1 MTAKNTANPV
11 ISVLMPC
18 FNGAR
23 WVSESIDS
31 VLKQTFTDLELI
43 IVDGGS
49 TDGSVD
55 IIQDYIK
62 RDARIVLINRP
73 GLGLSASLNLGIE
86 SARGEWIA
94 RLDADDIA
102 EPERLA
108 LQLQATLENPQLVFL
123 GTGLTEIDEHGRL
136 GKSFI
141 YPQETDRLLN
151 NLVRFKRFPPHSS
164 AFYLTDVVKKAG
176 GYRTEIKRAEDLD
189 LWLRLSELGALG
201 SIPQCLVIDARVA
214 VVGYWLRQRGAPD
227 ASRFDHPRYLDFRAF
242 VTQQYQSYFRRHIA
256 RDQLTAR
263 FSVDFQLF
271 GERIAPKYFWPESFR
286 INEVV
291 ESLIDVGC
299 EVTVLTGQPN
309 YPHGKTFEG
318 YRALQVSTETHP
330 RGYVIHRVPLL
341 PRGKSNTL
349 VGPFVLRGQK
359 FDLIF
364 VCGMSPFTQS
374 VSAIWLGKLKSAK
387 VVIWVQDLWPES
399 LEASGF
405 VKNKTVLLQSKGFRS
420 SVEKMS
426 GATPI
431 EYHPNP
437 GELAFNQ
444 HTSHEQAPSVAL
456 GKGFNVVFAGN
467 MGTVQALDK
476 VLDAAEMLLEHNAI
490 NIVLIGSGSLTT
502 WIETEIKRRN
512 LTNVTMPG
520 RFPVEAMPGILAQA
534 SALLVSL
541 CRDPII
547 SKTIPSKVQVYLAA
561 GKPII
566 ASLDGEG
573 AAVVE
578 ESGAG
583 VSCPAEDAAA
593 LAQGILKLYGLSP
606 QQLELLGKQ
615 GVAYYQEHFEPNMLA
630 TRLRDHFAT
639 VLSNRA
645 RSATEDAAN

>member
-1 MTAKNTANPV
+1 MK
-11 ISVLMPC
+11 I
-18 FNGAR
+18 
-23 WVSESIDS
+23 
-31 VLKQTFTDLELI
+31 
-43 IVDGGS
+43 
-49 TDGSVD
+49 
-55 IIQDYIK
+55 
-62 RDARIVLINRP
+62 
-73 GLGLSASLNLGIE
+73 
-86 SARGEWIA
+86 
-94 RLDADDIA
+94 
-102 EPERLA
+102 
-108 LQLQATLENPQLVFL
+108 LVF
-123 GTGLTEIDEHGRL
+123 
-136 GKSFI
+136 S
-141 YPQETDRLLN
+141 Q
-151 NLVRFKRFPPHSS
+151 
-164 AFYLTDVVKKAG
+164 
-176 GYRTEIKRAEDLD
+176 
-189 LWLRLSELGALG
+189 
-201 SIPQCLVIDARVA
+201 
-214 VVGYWLRQRGAPD
+214 
-227 ASRFDHPRYLDFRAF
+227 
-242 VTQQYQSYFRRHIA
+242 
-256 RDQLTAR
+256 
-263 FSVDFQLF
+263 
-271 GERIAPKYFWPESFR
+271 YFWPESFR

-349 VGPFVLRGQK
+349 GLIFNYLSFVVSSAIVGPFVLRGQK

-405 VKNKTVLLQSKGFRS
+405 VKNKTVLLSVAAVVSWIYRSCDLLLVQSKGFRS

>member
-1 MTAKNTANPV
+1 MVEDAFTALIAKSKSFILKYNCAMTAKNTANPV

-23 WVSESIDS
+23 WVSESIAS

-201 SIPQCLVIDARVA
+201 SIPQCLVRYRKHTGQISNFEAGTPQVIDARVA

-263 FSVDFQLF
+263 FSGKRSKWTLLWSLLKLCFTQPSFVFWLVDFQLF
-271 GERIAPKYFWPESFR
+271 GERIAPKVAQQW
-286 INEVV
+286 
-291 ESLIDVGC
+291 L
-299 EVTVLTGQPN
+299 
-309 YPHGKTFEG
+309 
-318 YRALQVSTETHP
+318 
-330 RGYVIHRVPLL
+330 
-341 PRGKSNTL
+341 
-349 VGPFVLRGQK
+349 
-359 FDLIF
+359 
-364 VCGMSPFTQS
+364 
-374 VSAIWLGKLKSAK
+374 SA
-387 VVIWVQDLWPES
+387 Q
-399 LEASGF
+399 
-405 VKNKTVLLQSKGFRS
+405 T
-420 SVEKMS
+420 
-426 GATPI
+426 
-431 EYHPNP
+431 
-437 GELAFNQ
+437 
-444 HTSHEQAPSVAL
+444 
-456 GKGFNVVFAGN
+456 
-467 MGTVQALDK
+467 
-476 VLDAAEMLLEHNAI
+476 
-490 NIVLIGSGSLTT
+490 
-502 WIETEIKRRN
+502 
-512 LTNVTMPG
+512 
-520 RFPVEAMPGILAQA
+520 
-534 SALLVSL
+534 
-541 CRDPII
+541 
-547 SKTIPSKVQVYLAA
+547 
-561 GKPII
+561 
-566 ASLDGEG
+566 
-573 AAVVE
+573 
-578 ESGAG
+578 
-583 VSCPAEDAAA
+583 
-593 LAQGILKLYGLSP
+593 AQG
-606 QQLELLGKQ
+606 E
-615 GVAYYQEHFEPNMLA
+615 
-630 TRLRDHFAT
+630 
-639 VLSNRA
+639 A
-645 RSATEDAAN
+645 R